1 MKRLKSADIRE
12 LNLLKHYRLIRKW
25 ACRNNNLN
33 DADLELLIYFDCM
46 DLFTK
51 QDFKIGTYAYSWD
64 NRRWNKMIKNNWIV
78 TWRQRNR
85 TTQKYNIYKVSFKCK
100 QLIARMY
107 RIMLG
112 EEDLPTSKRR
122 NSIMKAKTYTDKVLI
137 TAIHNLNKD
146 KTR

>member
-122 NSIMKAKTYTDKVLI
+122 NSIMSGKTYTDKVLI